1 MVEPALKLAD
11 LRATLDRPC
20 EGRATP
26 LVPLGHGPADACL
39 KGGLRQGALHEV
51 FAAEA
56 SHEPAATGFAL
67 ALAARMAGERRWLL
81 WVRQDFAAIE
91 EGELCG
97 TGLVELGLDPSHV
110 LMVHAADAAGVL
122 RATAEGLATASLG
135 AVVLEPW
142 GEPKLFDLV
151 TSRRLTLAAARNN
164 VTAILLRPG
173 AEPWPSAAETRWLI
187 RAARSRDGQDDWGQE
202 NWGQENWGQ
211 ENWGMPAFDASLV
224 RNRHGTTGQWVMD
237 WNCDDRVFRQA
248 AHPRGMAA
256 ASADGSTPAAR
267 AAFGG

>member
-1 MVEPALKLAD
+1 MAETAVKLAA
-11 LRATLDRPC
+11 LRAALDRPG
-20 EGRATP
+20 EARVSP
-26 LVPLGHGPADACL
+26 LVPLGHGLADACL

-51 FAAEA
+51 YAAEA

-67 ALAARMAGERRWLL
+67 TLAARMAGERRWLL
-81 WVRQDFAAIE
+81 WVRQDFAALE
-91 EGELCG
+91 EGEPYG
-97 TGLVELGLDPSHV
+97 VGLTELGLDPSHV
-110 LMVHAADAAGVL
+110 LMVRAANAADVL

-187 RAARSRDGQDDWGQE
+187 RAARSRDGQDDWG
-202 NWGQENWGQ
+202 
-211 ENWGMPAFDASLV
+211 MPVFDASLV
-224 RNRHGTTGQWVMD
+224 RNRHGTTGQWVME
-237 WNCDDRVFRQA
+237 WNCDDRLFHQA

-256 ASADGSTPAAR
+256 AAADGPAAAR
-267 AAFGG
+267 AAFGR

>member
-1 MVEPALKLAD
+1 MAETALKLAA
-11 LRATLDRPC
+11 LRAALDRPG
-20 EGRATP
+20 EMQSAP

-39 KGGLRQGALHEV
+39 KGGLRPGTVHEV

-67 ALAARMAGERRWLL
+67 TLAARMAGERRWLL
-81 WVRQDFAAIE
+81 WVRQDFAALE
-91 EGELCG
+91 EGEPYG
-97 TGLVELGLDPSHV
+97 MGLVELGLEPSHV
-110 LMVHAADAAGVL
+110 LMVHVADAAGVL

-135 AVVLEPW
+135 AVILEPW

-187 RAARSRDGQDDWGQE
+187 RAARSREGHDDWGT
-202 NWGQENWGQ
+202 
-211 ENWGMPAFDASLV
+211 PVFDASLV
-224 RNRHGTTGQWVMD
+224 RNRHGTTGQWIME
-237 WNCDDRVFRQA
+237 WNCDDRVFRPA

-256 ASADGSTPAAR
+256 APADRPAATR
-267 AAFGG
+267 AAFGR

>member
-1 MVEPALKLAD
+1 MADTALKLAA
-11 LRATLDRPC
+11 LRAALDRPG
-20 EGRATP
+20 EMRTAP

-39 KGGLRQGALHEV
+39 KGGLRPGTVHEV

-67 ALAARMAGERRWLL
+67 ALAARMAGAQRWLL
-81 WVRQDFAAIE
+81 WVRQDFAALE
-91 EGELCG
+91 EGEPTG
-97 TGLVELGLDPSHV
+97 TGLIELGLDPSHV
-110 LMVHAADAAGVL
+110 LMVRAADATGVL
-122 RATAEGLATASLG
+122 RATAEGLATAGLG

-187 RAARSRDGQDDWGQE
+187 RAGRSRNSQE
-202 NWGQENWGQ
+202 NWCQ

-224 RNRHGTTGQWVMD
+224 RNRHGTTGQWVME
-237 WNCDDRVFRQA
+237 WNCDDRVFCSA
-248 AHPRGMAA
+248 AHPRLVAA
-256 ASADGSTPAAR
+256 APADGPAAAR
-267 AAFGG
+267 AAFGR

>member
-1 MVEPALKLAD
+1 MADTALKLAA
-11 LRATLDRPC
+11 LRAALDRPG
-20 EGRATP
+20 EAHAAP

-39 KGGLRQGALHEV
+39 KGGLRPGTIHEV

-81 WVRQDFAAIE
+81 WVRQDFAALE
-91 EGELCG
+91 EGEPNG
-97 TGLVELGLDPSHV
+97 MGLAELGLDPSHV
-110 LMVHAADAAGVL
+110 LMVRAADAVGVL

-173 AEPWPSAAETRWLI
+173 AEPWPSASETRWLI
-187 RAARSRDGQDDWGQE
+187 RAARSRNSRDD
-202 NWGQENWGQ
+202 
-211 ENWGMPAFDASLV
+211 WGMPAFDASLV
-224 RNRHGTTGQWVMD
+224 RNRHGTTGQWVME

-256 ASADGSTPAAR
+256 ASADGPAAAR

>member
-1 MVEPALKLAD
+1 MAETAAKLAA
-11 LRATLDRPC
+11 LRATLERP
-20 EGRATP
+20 EHARESP

-39 KGGLRQGALHEV
+39 KGGLRQGTVHEV

-56 SHEPAATGFAL
+56 SHVPAATGFAL
-67 ALAARMAGERRWLL
+67 TLAARMAGDRRWLL
-81 WVRQDFAAIE
+81 WVRQDFAAFE
-91 EGELCG
+91 EGEPHG
-97 TGLVELGLDPSHV
+97 MGLAELGLDPSHV
-110 LMVHAADAAGVL
+110 LMVRAADAEGVL

-187 RAARSRDGQDDWGQE
+187 RAARSRDGRELGNTGVRREPCAQ
-202 NWGQENWGQ
+202 
-211 ENWGMPAFDASLV
+211 PA
-224 RNRHGTTGQWVMD
+224 RN
-237 WNCDDRVFRQA
+237 DRA
-248 AHPRGMAA
+248 MG
-256 ASADGSTPAAR
+256 DGVELR
-267 AAFGG
+267 